1 MVKTYGI
8 GGMAVM
14 LLWAASARAD
24 DPPKGTD
31 VQVGPVRV
39 QVLAEVKDDEAKE
52 TPGKPVQVYIK
63 RLRAPGQ
70 AVVEIQTA
78 PLKVQVHGRVFGTG
92 PINVAVSIKLG
103 DYWIGLGCAPAGDAL
118 RSQLGLEEGQG
129 LVVESVMPDTPAAK
143 AGIQL
148 HDVLIKAGDKPLG
161 GLPDLLDAVEAAK
174 ENELTLEL
182 IRGGKSRKI
191 AVTPAKRPEEQRQQ
205 PWNLI
210 APGQGDYQRLG
221 EWLHEL
227 RPGDATKGPMQFRFF
242 HPPAI
247 LPPGEAVH
255 PPLPGNLALPGN
267 LSVTITKQGDQ
278 PAQIVV
284 KRGDEK
290 WEVSEG
296 ELDKL
301 PEDVRGHVQRMLGG
315 GRGDRFFRPFRGF
328 NFVPNLIAPGPPND
342 QLKDRPGFHEVPKG
356 PLEKRMEKRMEDMNR
371 RMEELRKS
379 IDELRKN
386 RSSRRVP
393 KDGGSAVSF

>member
-1 MVKTYGI
+1 MVKTYWI
-8 GGMAVM
+8 GGMAVV

-39 QVLAEVKDDEAKE
+39 QVLTEAKNDEAKE
-52 TPGKPVQVYIK
+52 TPGKRVQVYVQ
-63 RLRAPGQ
+63 RLREPGQ

-78 PLKVQVHGRVFGTG
+78 PLNVQVHPRALGAAPIHVVG
-92 PINVAVSIKLG
+92 PIKLG
-103 DYWIGLGCAPAGDAL
+103 DYWIGLGCAAAGDAL

-129 LVVESVMPDTPAAK
+129 LVVESVIPDTPAAK
-143 AGIQL
+143 AGIQR

-210 APGQGDYQRLG
+210 APGQGDYKRLG
-221 EWLHEL
+221 DWLHEL
-227 RPGDATKGPMQFRFF
+227 RPGDATMGPMQFRFF

-247 LPPGEAVH
+247 LPPGAAIH
-255 PPLPGNLALPGN
+255 PPLPGSLALPGN
-267 LSVTITKQGDQ
+267 LSVTITKQGDT

-315 GRGDRFFRPFRGF
+315 GRGDRLFHNFRGF
-328 NFVPNLIAPGPPND
+328 DFVPNLGVPVRPDD
-342 QLKDRPGFHEVPKG
+342 QLEDRPEFREVPRG

-379 IDELRKN
+379 VDELRKN

-393 KDGGSAVSF
+393 KDGEAFR